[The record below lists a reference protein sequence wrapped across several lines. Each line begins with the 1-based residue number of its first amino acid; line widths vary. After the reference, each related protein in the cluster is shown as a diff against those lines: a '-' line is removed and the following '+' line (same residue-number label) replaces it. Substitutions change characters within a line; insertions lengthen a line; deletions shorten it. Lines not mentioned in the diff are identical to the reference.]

1 MTDEEAFDCGAYA
14 AHTWMASAPAD
25 HPDASAWVK
34 GWSAYFRMTEEQKAA
49 LMARKGVAR

>member
-14 AHTWMASAPAD
+14 ARSWI
-25 HPDASAWVK
+25 PDVPSWGRLTAAWLS
-34 GWSAYFRMTEEQKAA
+34 GWNAYFAMTEAEKAA